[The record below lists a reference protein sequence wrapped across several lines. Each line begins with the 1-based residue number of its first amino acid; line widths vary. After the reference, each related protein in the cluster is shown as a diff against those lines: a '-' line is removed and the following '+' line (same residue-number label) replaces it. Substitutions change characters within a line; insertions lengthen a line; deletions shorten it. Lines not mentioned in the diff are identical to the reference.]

1 MNINWT
7 AVGSIA
13 AMFAV
18 VATFIVYFFQR
29 NNDKA
34 AAIERE
40 RQDKAAAI
48 RQDIQFIHGQQAQIA
63 PSIQAG
69 ILGLIDNQ
77 IRDFGER
84 LGAGTQPGCM
94 LDELFGEGQG
104 LRNGFLFRASIQDSN
119 LSSVIYT
126 RMNAIWDGLDVKAR
140 QFRGALR
147 VFSFTCQILA
157 QECRHLCGEGTTINI
172 LDTMAQRGDRDS
184 LMESNS
190 IGELVNRLL
199 SAQIELAESP
209 SGETQ
214 AAINR
219 IGQGCFF
226 TGMLADL
233 MLRLPD
239 GDLLSLADTEVT
251 QPDLERITK
260 QPRDAIQESLNNL
273 RAKLPESSLAVLTE
287 VLGRWA
293 PQSERMQTDAINDAT
308 GSEN

>member
-7 AVGSIA
+7 AIGSIA

-34 AAIERE
+34 AAIERGK
-40 RQDKAAAI
+40 QDKATAI
-48 RQDIQFIHGQQAQIA
+48 RQDIQFIHGQQAQIV

-77 IRDFGER
+77 IREFGER
-84 LGAGTQPGCM
+84 LGAGTPPCYM
-94 LDELFGEGQG
+94 LDELFGRGQSPS
-104 LRNGFLFRASIQDSN
+104 NGFLFRASIQDSN
-119 LSSVIYT
+119 LSSIIYT
-126 RMNAIWDGLDVKAR
+126 RMNGIWDGLDVQAR

-147 VFSFTCQILA
+147 IFSFTCQMLA
-157 QECRHLCGEGTTINI
+157 QECRHLCGVGTTIHI

-184 LMESNS
+184 LEESR
-190 IGELVNRLL
+190 GMDELVNRLL
-199 SAQIELAESP
+199 SAQVELAESP
-209 SGETQ
+209 TGETQ
-214 AAINR
+214 AAISR

-233 MLRLPD
+233 LLRLPD

-251 QPDLERITK
+251 QPDLEKITK
-260 QPRDAIQESLNNL
+260 QPRDAIQESLDNL
-273 RAKLPESSLAVLTE
+273 RIKLPESSLAVLTE
-287 VLGRWA
+287 VLDRWA
-293 PQSERMQTDAINDAT
+293 PQSERLQTDDISDAI

>member
-7 AVGSIA
+7 AIGSIA

-18 VATFIVYFFQR
+18 VATFIVYFFQQ
-29 NNDKA
+29 NNDRA
-34 AAIERE
+34 SAIERKK
-40 RQDKAAAI
+40 QDEAAEI
-48 RQDIQFIHGQQAQIA
+48 RQNIQFIHGQQAQIV

-77 IRDFGER
+77 IREFGER
-84 LGAGTQPGCM
+84 LGAGTPPCDM
-94 LDELFGEGQG
+94 LDELFGGG
-104 LRNGFLFRASIQDSN
+104 RSLRNGFLFRASIQDSN
-119 LSSVIYT
+119 LSSIIYT
-126 RMNAIWDGLDVKAR
+126 RMNGIWDGLDVQAR

-147 VFSFTCQILA
+147 ILSFTCQILA
-157 QECRHLCGEGTTINI
+157 QECRHLCGAGTTINI
-172 LDTMAQRGDRDS
+172 LDTMARRGDRNS
-184 LMESNS
+184 LAESRD
-190 IGELVNRLL
+190 IGEMVNRLL

-209 SGETQ
+209 TGETQ

-239 GDLLSLADTEVT
+239 GDLLSLANTEVT
-251 QPDLERITK
+251 QPDLGKITK

-273 RAKLPESSLAVLTE
+273 RITLPESSLAVLTE
-287 VLGRWA
+287 VLDRWA
-293 PQSERMQTDAINDAT
+293 PQSERLQTDPPGAVFGAC
-308 GSEN
+308 